1 MFESW
6 SRRVALSPLVASLVL
21 LAAAPACAGA
31 HPPVKPVPA
40 ELYSGRW
47 YEIARTPNV
56 MQKDCEGPTSDF
68 EGWSAGTFV
77 VVNTCHRGG
86 PKGESRVI
94 RAKAKI
100 LTPGDNTRFRMSF
113 FGGLVH
119 QEYWILDHAD
129 DDSWALMGT
138 PGGNYVWLLS
148 RRPAMP
154 PASLAAALARAES
167 LGYTPSRLMY
177 PAQATG

>member
-1 MFESW
+1 VVNRPS
-6 SRRVALSPLVASLVL
+6 SRLAPSTLVAGAIL
-21 LAAAPACAGA
+21 LAAAMARAGA
-31 HPPVKPVPA
+31 PAPVRPVPA
-40 ELYSGRW
+40 DLYSGRW
-47 YEIARTPNV
+47 YEIARTPNG

-77 VVNTCHRGG
+77 VVNTCHKGG
-86 PKGESRVI
+86 PRGETRVI

-100 LTPGDNTRFRMSF
+100 LTPRDNTRFRMSF

-119 QEYWILDHAD
+119 QEYWIIDHAD
-129 DDSWALMGT
+129 DGSWALMAT

-148 RRPAMP
+148 RRPAMAP
-154 PASLAAALARAES
+154 SSLAAALARAVA
-167 LGYTPSRLMY
+167 LGYAPSRLVY

>member
-1 MFESW
+1 
-6 SRRVALSPLVASLVL
+6 
-21 LAAAPACAGA
+21 
-31 HPPVKPVPA
+31 
-40 ELYSGRW
+40 
-47 YEIARTPNV
+47 
-56 MQKDCEGPTSDF
+56 
-68 EGWSAGTFV
+68 
-77 VVNTCHRGG
+77 
-86 PKGESRVI
+86 
-94 RAKAKI
+94 
-100 LTPGDNTRFRMSF
+100 MSF